1 MNCCLG
7 NESERCPPARLTAC
21 PMIVKDKVAVA
32 TTDDDS
38 REKTLEEDDDDDDD
52 DRSVRTKAE
61 ENDVGEESD
70 HDTNSVNS

>member
-1 MNCCLG
+1 
-7 NESERCPPARLTAC
+7 
-21 PMIVKDKVAVA
+21 MIVKDKVAVA